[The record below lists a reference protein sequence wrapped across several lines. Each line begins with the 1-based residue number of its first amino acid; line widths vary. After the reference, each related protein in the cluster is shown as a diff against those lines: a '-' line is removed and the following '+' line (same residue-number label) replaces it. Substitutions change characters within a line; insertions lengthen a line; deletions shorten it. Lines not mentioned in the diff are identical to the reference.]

1 MDAESRTEMRTGQCP
16 QHGTVRAVR
25 QMPKPQWPFVVYLF
39 KRGRAARAPFACP
52 ECGQPVTGA
61 EKS

>member
-1 MDAESRTEMRTGQCP
+1 MRTGQCP